1 MKEKESIRE
10 GEFKSCF
17 ASGSEAAPIPVVSES
32 TLPKAP
38 VTPVAPAPPSP
49 STTTSAAPSR
59 WREISSSLFPR
70 IISSQTRSHKV
81 QSPVTAEPN
90 KHDNETQSKSI
101 RSNPIQNPTNQNA
114 ITKNINYN
122 YKNKNKNKKQAEN
135 KIDWSL
141 LNKAKI
147 SLHHVETTRPRPA
160 ATPLPLSQCMEMGLG
175 ASSQSSSFR
184 SNKRNMR
191 NDQSLSGKEWRETLN
206 AESEHLPSESSSASA
221 VKGNV
226 TAQLMQCILDREK
239 IHVSP
244 LTADHGVVVVCE
256 EEASVLKL
264 VLWMIDGEFK
274 DKLMMMVLSNYMNR
288 LIGIQAGVTVCLE
301 NECHVDCARQWI
313 PSHFVS

>member
-1 MKEKESIRE
+1 M
-10 GEFKSCF
+10 EFESCF
-17 ASGSEAAPIPVVSES
+17 ESGSEAAPIPAVPES
-32 TLPKAP
+32 TRPKVP
-38 VTPVAPAPPSP
+38 VVPAPSPPSATKP
-49 STTTSAAPSR
+49 PAPGR

-70 IISSQTRSHKV
+70 IISSQPRSHKV
-81 QSPVTAEPN
+81 QNTETTEPT
-90 KHDNETQSKSI
+90 KHDNQTQSK
-101 RSNPIQNPTNQNA
+101 PIHSTPVQKPT
-114 ITKNINYN
+114 TKNATNKTNY
-122 YKNKNKNKKQAEN
+122 KNKKQAEN

-147 SLHHVETTRPRPA
+147 SLHRAETTQPHPTA
-160 ATPLPLSQCMEMGLG
+160 APMPLSQCMEMGLG
-175 ASSQSSSFR
+175 ASSQSGSFR

-244 LTADHGVVVVCE
+244 VAADHGVVVVCE
-256 EEASVLKL
+256 EEVSVLKL

-288 LIGIQAGVTVCLE
+288 SIGIQAGATVRLE
-301 NECHVDCARQWI
+301 SGFHV
-313 PSHFVS
+313 